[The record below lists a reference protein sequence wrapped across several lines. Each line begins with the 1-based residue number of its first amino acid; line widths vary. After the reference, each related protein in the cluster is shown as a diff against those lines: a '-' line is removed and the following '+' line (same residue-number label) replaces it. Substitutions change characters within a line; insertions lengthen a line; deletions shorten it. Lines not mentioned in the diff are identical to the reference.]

1 MTTKILGI
9 SAFYHD
15 SAAAII
21 IDGEII
27 AAAQEER
34 FSRKK
39 HDPEFPAQA
48 ILFCLKEANCC
59 ISDLDSIIFYDKP
72 LLKFERLLETYFAY
86 APRGIRSFIRA
97 MPIWLKEKLYLKSV
111 LRRELRLVADL
122 DRKAKLPQL
131 LFSEHHLS
139 HAGSAFFPSPYTD
152 AAVLCL
158 DGVGEWATSSAW
170 QGENDQ
176 LKPLWEIQFPHSLGL
191 LYSAFTY
198 YAGFKVNSGEYKLMG
213 LAPFGEPKYVDDI
226 FKDLIDV
233 KEDGS
238 FVLDMS
244 YFDFAVGSTMTNSK
258 FHQLFDGE
266 PRTGESDI
274 SQKEMDLARSIQ
286 VVTEEIVLKIVH
298 YLSTL
303 TTSRNLCLAGGVALN
318 CVANGRILR
327 EGPFDNVWIQ
337 PAAGDAG
344 GALGAALVAWHHYY
358 AGKKHTNE
366 QTVDR
371 HEDTDARQK
380 ENQTN
385 ESNDNCRGK
394 QRPTMEN
401 FQSDLMQGAY
411 LGPSFTNDEVSQIL
425 KDKNLPF
432 TQLSDDVLYKQM
444 AQLLDDGNV
453 IGWFQGRMEFGPRA
467 LGNRSILGDARNQ
480 KMQSVMNLKIKYRES
495 FRPFAPIVL
504 AEDVSEYFKHQGDSP
519 YMLIVA
525 DIKDKLK
532 LPVADGLEGIEKLNQ
547 ARSTLPAIT
556 HVDNTARLQTV
567 HQDTNPKLHQLLNSF
582 KERTQSSVLINTSF
596 NVRGEPPVCT
606 PEDAINCFLNT
617 EMDYLVMENIVLSK
631 AEQPESAIIEA
642 KQNQFE
648 LD

>member
-1 MTTKILGI
+1 MATTILGI

-21 IDGEII
+21 KDGEII

-39 HDPEFPAQA
+39 HDPAFPAQA
-48 ILFCLKEANCC
+48 ILFCLSQANCN
-59 ISDLDSIIFYDKP
+59 ITDVDSIIFYDKP
-72 LLKFERLLETYFAY
+72 LLKFERLLETYFAHV
-86 APRGIRSFIRA
+86 PRGIRSFIRA
-97 MPIWLKEKLYLKSV
+97 MPVWLKEKLYLKTV
-111 LRRELRLVADL
+111 LRRELRLLAGL
-122 DRKAKLPQL
+122 SKQSKLPQL

-139 HAGSAFFPSPYTD
+139 HAGSAFFPSPYD
-152 AAVLCL
+152 NAAVLCL

-170 QGENDQ
+170 QGEHDQ
-176 LKPLWEIQFPHSLGL
+176 LTPLWEIQFPHSLGL

-213 LAPFGEPKYVDDI
+213 LAPFGEPKYVETI
-226 FKDLIDV
+226 LQHLIEV

-238 FVLDMS
+238 FVLNMS

-258 FHQLFDGE
+258 FDQLFGAP
-266 PRTGESDI
+266 PRTGESEI

-286 VVTEEIVLKIVH
+286 VVTEEIVLKIVQH
-298 YLSTL
+298 LSTL
-303 TTSRNLCLAGGVALN
+303 TTSKNLCLAGGVALN

-327 EGPFDNVWIQ
+327 ESAFDNVWIQ

-358 AGKKHTNE
+358 LGSKH
-366 QTVDR
+366 Q
-371 HEDTDARQK
+371 QK
-380 ENQTN
+380 HQQEKALA
-385 ESNDNCRGK
+385 NC
-394 QRPTMEN
+394 
-401 FQSDLMQGAY
+401 QSDLMQGAY
-411 LGPSFTNDEVSQIL
+411 LGPSFTNNEIIHVLQA
-425 KDKNLPF
+425 KNLPYS
-432 TQLSDDVLYKQM
+432 QLANDDLCKKI
-444 AQLLDDGNV
+444 AQRLDEGNV
-453 IGWFQGRMEFGPRA
+453 IGWFQGKMEFGPRA

-504 AEDVSEYFKHQGDSP
+504 AEDVSDYFQHQGTSP

-525 DIKDKLK
+525 DINDDLK
-532 LPVADGLEGIEKLNQ
+532 LPVAENLQGIDKLNQ

-556 HVDNTARLQTV
+556 HVDYTARLQTV
-567 HQDTNPKLHQLLNSF
+567 HQETNAKLHQLLCSF
-582 KERTQSSVLINTSF
+582 KDLTRSSVLINTSF

-606 PEDAINCFLNT
+606 PEDAILCFLNT
-617 EMDYLVMENIVLSK
+617 EMDYLVMENILLCK
-631 AEQPESAIIEA
+631 AEQPEAAIAKA